1 MFYYLIFNSSLS
13 NYPDIHKK
21 LITTILYGSIL
32 YIVLHAY
39 LSISSSLLIQ
49 NLKPYFWLV
58 YTLDC
63 ASIGYLYLNM
73 ETSNETLDGISKIR
87 DLLRNYLTDTSSQSL
102 NSSTGTGIFSTTL
115 KDIQSIQEEQ
125 TPQSQHLPTNQHT
138 NNINSTSSSN
148 TITST
153 SGIMKHTLSTDL
165 DDLLKQRLQEL
176 NMNQNQ
182 NKETIGSDSGS
193 DIGSIMD
200 IDINE
205 FEASL
210 ST

>member
-87 DLLRNYLTDTSSQSL
+87 ELLRNYLTDTPSQSL
-102 NSSTGTGIFSTTL
+102 NSSTGTGTFSTTL

-125 TPQSQHLPTNQHT
+125 THLSQHLPN
-138 NNINSTSSSN
+138 NNININ
-148 TITST
+148 TNTNTNT
-153 SGIMKHTLSTDL
+153 SGVMKHTMSTDL
-165 DDLLKQRLQEL
+165 DDLLKQRIQEQ

-182 NKETIGSDSGS
+182 KKETTGSDSGS

>member
-1 MFYYLIFNSSLS
+1 MFYYLIFNSTLS

-87 DLLRNYLTDTSSQSL
+87 ELLRNYLTDTPSQSL
-102 NSSTGTGIFSTTL
+102 NSSTGTGTFSTTL

-125 TPQSQHLPTNQHT
+125 TPLSQHQPNTN
-138 NNINSTSSSN
+138 
-148 TITST
+148 T
-153 SGIMKHTLSTDL
+153 SGVMKHTMSTDL
-165 DDLLKQRLQEL
+165 DDLLKQRIQEQ

-182 NKETIGSDSGS
+182 KKETTGSDSGS

-210 ST
+210 SI